1 MTTFVD
7 STSSELIEDAKRQDP
22 LAWHRLV
29 QLYGGLVYSWCRKL
43 GVSQADAADVFQE
56 VFRSV
61 HTHIADF
68 RRDEPGHTF
77 RGWLW
82 TITRNKIRD
91 HFRRVA
97 GRPQA
102 TGGTDAML
110 QLLNF
115 AEEQSS
121 MLGEQSQSW
130 QQSSSFLA
138 GMEMVQA
145 EFEDRT
151 WQAFW
156 RTTVD
161 DVPTSVAAT
170 ELEMSINAV
179 RLAKSRVLR
188 RLREQLD
195 ALFPD
200 QS

>member
-7 STSSELIEDAKRQDP
+7 STSSGLIDGAKRQDP

-29 QLYGGLVYSWCRKL
+29 QLYGSLVYSWCRKF
-43 GVSQADAADVFQE
+43 GVSQTDAADVFQE

-68 RRDEPGHTF
+68 RRDEPGHAF

-97 GRPQA
+97 GHPHA
-102 TGGTDAML
+102 AGGTDAML

-115 AEEQSS
+115 AEESSS
-121 MLGEQSQSW
+121 MLGEDSRSQ
-130 QQSSSFLA
+130 QQSSTFLV

-161 DVPTSVAAT
+161 GVPTSVVAA

-195 ALFPD
+195 AL
-200 QS
+200 

>member
-7 STSSELIEDAKRQDP
+7 STSSGLIDGAKRQDP
-22 LAWHRLV
+22 RAWRRLV
-29 QLYGGLVYSWCRKL
+29 QLYGGLVYSWCRKF

-61 HTHIADF
+61 HTHITDF
-68 RRDEPGHTF
+68 RRDDPGHAF

-82 TITRNKIRD
+82 TVTRNKIRD
-91 HFRRVA
+91 HFRRLA

-110 QLLNF
+110 KLLNL
-115 AEEQSS
+115 AEENSS
-121 MLGEQSQSW
+121 MLGDQSSSQ
-130 QQSSSFLA
+130 QQSSSLLA

-145 EFEDRT
+145 EFEDGT

-161 DVPTSVAAT
+161 DVPTSVVAD
-170 ELEMSINAV
+170 ELEMSVNAV

-195 ALFPD
+195 AL
-200 QS
+200 

>member
-7 STSSELIEDAKRQDP
+7 STSSGLIEGVKRQVP
-22 LAWHRLV
+22 LSLHRLV
-29 QLYGGLVYSWCRKL
+29 QIYSGLVYSWCRKF
-43 GVSQADAADVFQE
+43 GVSQTDAPDVFQE

-110 QLLNF
+110 QLQNF
-115 AEEQSS
+115 AE
-121 MLGEQSQSW
+121 
-130 QQSSSFLA
+130 QQSSIL
-138 GMEMVQA
+138 GE
-145 EFEDRT
+145 
-151 WQAFW
+151 
-156 RTTVD
+156 
-161 DVPTSVAAT
+161 
-170 ELEMSINAV
+170 
-179 RLAKSRVLR
+179 
-188 RLREQLD
+188 
-195 ALFPD
+195 
-200 QS
+200 